1 MKKILMKK
9 KIKICLIRLKITL
22 CTKCLKNKINQSL
35 WFRYTCISTCK
46 WKKFRK
52 YIGYDIHYVLN
63 FSVIMELNKTND
75 I

>member
-9 KIKICLIRLKITL
+9 KIKICLIRLKIIL
-22 CTKCLKNKINQSL
+22 CTKLFMNNHQSL